1 VLVESV
7 RRFKGLEKP
16 VIVLVEFE
24 GLLDHQDLLYVAA
37 SPARSIE
44 GRGSGHPQAAVAGGV
59 HGHSVGVQRLRMR
72 AREGS

>member
-1 VLVESV
+1 MLVESV

-37 SPARSIE
+37 SRARSLLVII
-44 GRGSGHPQAAVAGGV
+44 GAAEVC
-59 HGHSVGVQRLRMR
+59 RRFR
-72 AREGS
+72 P